1 MILYIIICIFW
12 GATAIQMM
20 VEVIPTAKN
29 LSFWKQTTVGIVIMI
44 SAPVMLIAQAIE
56 AILGEFLGEDWS
68 DNDETKF
75 RH

>member
-20 VEVIPTAKN
+20 VGVIPAAKN
-29 LSFWKQTTVGIVIMI
+29 LSFWKQATVGIVIMI
-44 SAPVMLIAQAIE
+44 SAPIMLVAQAIE

-68 DNDETKF
+68 DDDETKF